1 MEGDPSIIIILSLFV
16 LTFILS
22 VIFSIVKIVFIAF
35 DTGSLPADDEYLR
48 FYASKIEQVMKN
60 EPLFEETV
68 AFGRILA
75 NTGFSLFAYLICAH
89 YYPYLVVYQKILF
102 PLAFSVILLSLFAGN
117 IPRALAKRYYRIFVS
132 FSYNIYKIIGWIFLP
147 LISFF
152 LWIHRKLL
160 FISGYDERFAFLS
173 DDEKARISEK
183 HNGESLDEEEKEMIR
198 GIFDLSET
206 TIDEIMVPRI
216 DIKGFDITTP
226 VEQVLKIVREEG
238 HSRIPVFKETV
249 DTIVGVLY
257 VKDILNWVSE
267 HEQEAWDIERII
279 KKPLYVPVG
288 KKVNDLMRD
297 FKKKHMHI
305 AVVVD
310 EYGGTAGLVTM
321 EDILEEIVG
330 DIQDE
335 YDEEEKEV
343 IKLSDNTYL
352 VDPHIDLE
360 DLNDE
365 LGLNIS
371 LDDVEYNT
379 LSGLIYHEYG
389 DVPQKNASFDCNGL
403 HFTILEMDNQR
414 IVKVKVEIVQ
424 RLSKPQDTAIF

>member
-1 MEGDPSIIIILSLFV
+1 MEGDPSIVISVSLLL
-16 LTFILS
+16 LTFFLS
-22 VIFSIVKIVFIAF
+22 VIFSVVKIVFLSF
-35 DTGSLPADDEYLR
+35 ETTSLPADDEYLR
-48 FYASKIEQVMKN
+48 YYGSKIEHVLKN
-60 EPLFEETV
+60 EPLFEQTV
-68 AFGRILA
+68 AFGRILSY
-75 NTGFSLFAYLICAH
+75 TG
-89 YYPYLVVYQKILF
+89 
-102 PLAFSVILLSLFAGN
+102 LSLFTYLVCAHLYPQLPVYQRIIAASSASILILAFFAGS
-117 IPRALAKRYYRIFVS
+117 IQQALAKRYYRNFVA
-132 FSYNIYKIIGWIFLP
+132 FCYNAYKFIGWIFLP
-147 LISFF
+147 LLSF
-152 LWIHRKLL
+152 LIWVHNKLL
-160 FISGYDERFAFLS
+160 KITGYDERFAFLS
-173 DDEKARISEK
+173 DDDKARISEK
-183 HNGESLDEEEKEMIR
+183 HNGERLDEEEKEMIR

-216 DIKGFDITTP
+216 DIQGFDITTS

-238 HSRIPVFKETV
+238 HSRLPVFKETV

-267 HEQEAWDIERII
+267 HGQDRWDIEKIM

-297 FKKKHMHI
+297 FKKTHMHI

-343 IKLSDNTYL
+343 VKLSENSYL

-365 LGLNIS
+365 LGINIS
-371 LDDVEYNT
+371 HDEVEYNT

-389 DVPQKNASFDCNGL
+389 NVPQKNTTLEYNGL
-403 HFTILEMDNQR
+403 RFIILEMDNQR

-424 RLSKPQDTAIF
+424 RQSKPQDTAIF

>member
-1 MEGDPSIIIILSLFV
+1 MS
-16 LTFILS
+16 
-22 VIFSIVKIVFIAF
+22 F
-35 DTGSLPADDEYLR
+35 DVTSLPADDEYLR
-48 FYASKIEQVMKN
+48 YYGSKIEQVLKN
-60 EPLFEETV
+60 EQLFEQTV

-75 NTGFSLFAYLICAH
+75 FSALSLFSYIVALYYLPQLH
-89 YYPYLVVYQKILF
+89 SYQKVLY
-102 PLAFSVILLSLFAGN
+102 PLLSSVVLLSLFAGTVSQ
-117 IPRALAKRYYRIFVS
+117 ALAKRYYRFFVS
-132 FSYNIYKIIGWIFLP
+132 FCYNVYKVIGWVFLP
-147 LISFF
+147 LISLFTW
-152 LWIHRKLL
+152 LHNRLLKL
-160 FISGYDERFAFLS
+160 IGYDERFAFLT

-183 HNGESLDEEEKEMIR
+183 HNGERLDEEEKEMIR

-206 TIDEIMVPRI
+206 SIDEIMVPRI
-216 DIKGFDITTP
+216 DIKGFDISTSVT
-226 VEQVLKIVREEG
+226 QVLKIVREEG
-238 HSRIPVFKETV
+238 HSRLPVFKDTV

-267 HEQEAWDIERII
+267 HGHEDWDIEKIM

-335 YDEEEKEV
+335 YDEEEMEV
-343 IKLSDNTYL
+343 IMLSENVYL

-365 LGLNIS
+365 LGINIP
-371 LDDVEYNT
+371 LEEVEYNT

-389 DVPQKNASFDCNGL
+389 DVPQKNTTLEHNGL
-403 HFTILEMDNQR
+403 RFTILEMDNQR

-424 RLSKPQDTAIF
+424 RQNKTQDATAF

>member
-1 MEGDPSIIIILSLFV
+1 MEGDPSTVIFLALLI

-22 VIFSIVKIVFIAF
+22 VVFSIVKIVFLSF
-35 DTGSLPADDEYLR
+35 DSGSLSTDDEYIR
-48 FYASKIEQVMKN
+48 FYGAKIEQVLKN

-68 AFGRILA
+68 TFGRILS
-75 NTGFSLFAYLICAH
+75 NTGFSLFAYVTCLH
-89 YYPYLVVYQKILF
+89 YFPYLSVYRKVLF
-102 PLAFSVILLSLFAGN
+102 PFAGSVLVLSLFAGD
-117 IPRALAKRYYRIFVS
+117 IPRAFAKRYYRVFVS
-132 FSYNIYKIIGWIFLP
+132 FSYNVYTIIGWIFLP

-152 LWIHRKLL
+152 LWLHRKLL
-160 FISGYDERFAFLS
+160 LLSGYDERLAFLS

-183 HNGESLDEEEKEMIR
+183 HNGETLDEEEKEMIR

-206 TIDEIMVPRI
+206 TVDEIMVPRI
-216 DIKGFDITTP
+216 DIKGFDVTTP
-226 VEQVLKIVREEG
+226 LEEVLKIVREEG
-238 HSRIPVFKETV
+238 HSRLPVFKDTV

-267 HEQEAWDIERII
+267 HGHESWPVEQII

-297 FKKKHMHI
+297 FKKKHLHL

-343 IKLSDNTYL
+343 VKISENTFL

-365 LGLNIS
+365 LGINIS

-389 DVPQKNASFDCNGL
+389 DVPQKDASFDYNGL

-424 RLSKPQDTAIF
+424 RQNKPQDSSTF